1 MEQPKYSAIFRPL
14 YNHLIKHTQA
24 IAAHC
29 YSSEADAEE
38 MYALMVSVPPSE
50 LRDDLI
56 QAIYS
61 EIERCRR
68 RAAFEPVKRR
78 VRAP

>member
-1 MEQPKYSAIFRPL
+1 MQVEQPKYNVIFRPL

-29 YSSEADAEE
+29 YSPEADAEE
-38 MYALMVSVPPSE
+38 MYALALSVPPSE

-56 QAIYS
+56 QAVYS

-68 RAAFEPVKRR
+68 RAGV
-78 VRAP
+78 